1 MEYELNK
8 IILENL
14 EKKYKNDLSVHSI
27 DYYSDESK
35 IRKIRFLPHFEFND
49 TIVPVKNLTVSFNV
63 QNTEKIKKML
73 SELDEN
79 NLDASEELFE
89 LINIKMYRINYILYI
104 ENENTCD
111 YYDISHTDYQN
122 FIKYLKTSIALYC

>member
-1 MEYELNK
+1 
-8 IILENL
+8 
-14 EKKYKNDLSVHSI
+14 
-27 DYYSDESK
+27 
-35 IRKIRFLPHFEFND
+35 
-49 TIVPVKNLTVSFNV
+49 
-63 QNTEKIKKML
+63 ML